1 MRRDEEDTAGLGW
14 LAVSAIVLG
23 ILLSFVRGL
32 IIGSW
37 YDTFQM
43 LSRVLRYGVF
53 ILFFAFLEHLP
64 KKLKPVYIAF
74 GIAILLSIIVSVL
87 SNTIFPNGNP
97 NDNTDEYDDYDYY
110 EEDDI
115 SADNDMYYISIP
127 QAEESNC

>member
-1 MRRDEEDTAGLGW
+1 MRRDEEVATGLGW

-23 ILLSFVRGL
+23 ILVSLVRGL

-37 YDTFQM
+37 YETFQM
-43 LSRVLRYGVF
+43 LSRGLRYGVS
-53 ILFFAFLEHLP
+53 ILYFAFLEYMP

-127 QAEESNC
+127 QAEESNR